1 MLNISGRIAISPEP
15 DLSAEGASSPT
26 YPRSNRKPFIS
37 ALFEGRKDK
46 IFVNNEGTNTT
57 TIATAGEA
65 KSCDAS
71 EDDELRTAQMNP
83 DETEVDDE
91 LTDDQKLIK
100 SKVNDLRNLRDC
112 VALRIIERVA
122 KFTNNGRNTAKG
134 PIEAWQNANTQ
145 ALQEKARSRCA
156 GKCRELWEK
165 MEKQKSQVMAIR
177 LENTHFMN
185 NLAREDREKA
195 LQSSIIE
202 EEEEETMDFCT
213 HSESDTTVKACN
225 DTDDVE
231 ESKPPAL
238 HADRVD
244 GVDGPDVVDESN
256 ITFEDERKASSTSA
270 DETEVARP
278 DSMEHMTEVKFPN
291 SSPSTIDTES
301 LSSNGDNDSLGSA
314 DVLSDTEI
322 NALSMS
328 DDICAIQRSTI
339 DFALAIIDCDV
350 VLVDID
356 IMQSL
361 ILAAESAINGLV
373 FKAVERPVM
382 RRANSAKVFQ
392 AHIATVSKRASKKM
406 NAIQRAIAKVDKH
419 RQKQRMI
426 SSR

>member
-15 DLSAEGASSPT
+15 DLPAEGASSPT
-26 YPRSNRKPFIS
+26 YSRSNRKPFIS

-46 IFVNNEGTNTT
+46 TIVNNEGTNTR
-57 TIATAGEA
+57 TIATEGEA

-71 EDDELRTAQMNP
+71 EVKTAQSNP
-83 DETEVDDE
+83 DESEVDEE
-91 LTDDQKLIK
+91 LTEDQKLIK

-122 KFTNNGRNTAKG
+122 KFANNGRNTAKG

-202 EEEEETMDFCT
+202 EEEEETMDLCT
-213 HSESDTTVKACN
+213 HSESDITVKACN
-225 DTDDVE
+225 DTDEVE
-231 ESKPPAL
+231 ESKSPAL
-238 HADRVD
+238 YVDRVD
-244 GVDGPDVVDESN
+244 GDESN
-256 ITFEDERKASSTSA
+256 IISEDERKASSASA
-270 DETEVARP
+270 DETEVARR

-301 LSSNGDNDSLGSA
+301 LSSNGENDSLGSA

-361 ILAAESAINGLV
+361 ILAAECAINGLV

>member
-15 DLSAEGASSPT
+15 DLPAEGASSPT
-26 YPRSNRKPFIS
+26 HPRSNRKPFIS

-46 IFVNNEGTNTT
+46 IFVNNEGTNTR
-57 TIATAGEA
+57 TIATEGEA

-71 EDDELRTAQMNP
+71 EDDELKTSQTNP
-83 DETEVDDE
+83 DESEVDEE

-122 KFTNNGRNTAKG
+122 KFANNGRNTAKG

-145 ALQEKARSRCA
+145 GLQEKARSRCA

-185 NLAREDREKA
+185 NLAREDRENA

-202 EEEEETMDFCT
+202 EEEEETMDLCT
-213 HSESDTTVKACN
+213 HSESDITVKACN
-225 DTDDVE
+225 DTDEVE
-231 ESKPPAL
+231 ESKSPAL
-238 HADRVD
+238 YVDR
-244 GVDGPDVVDESN
+244 VDGPDVVDESN
-256 ITFEDERKASSTSA
+256 NTFEDERKASSTSA

-350 VLVDID
+350 VLVDIN